1 MRPEEKQLIR
11 ATKPFA
17 KENRSKS
24 WKHLVITFIL
34 FVASVSVAAFD
45 FPVLIRLLASVL
57 IALLIV
63 RLFAMY
69 HDYLHGAIFRRSWIA
84 NAFFTLYGY
93 YTLNPP
99 SIWKRSH
106 DYHHQH
112 NSKLH
117 TSSIG
122 SFPIYTTEQYRN
134 LSSARRLRYL
144 FIRHPLTILFGY
156 IFTFWIGMCLLSLVR
171 NPKKHW
177 DSAIALV
184 FHCAVGAAFIT
195 LGGWDTFI
203 YAFLIPAFI
212 SSSIGSYLFYVQH
225 NFRGV
230 TFEPKESW
238 NRVRAAI
245 QSTSYLKMNPLMH
258 WFTGNIGY
266 HHVHHVNALI
276 PFYHLPKAHDSFIEL
291 KSVHTTSFNPVEMY
305 KCLKLKVWDPN
316 LGRMLSLREVKEVS
330 H

>member
-1 MRPEEKQLIR
+1 MKSEEKQLIR
-11 ATKPFA
+11 VTKPYA
-17 KENRSKS
+17 KEDRSKS
-24 WKHLVITFIL
+24 WKHLAITFFL
-34 FVASVSVAAFD
+34 FVFSVAAASFD
-45 FPVLIRLLASVL
+45 FPAIIRLVVSVL

-69 HDYLHGAIFRRSWIA
+69 HDYLHGAIFRRSKVA

-122 SFPIYTTEQYRN
+122 SFPIYTTDQYKS
-134 LSSARRLRYL
+134 LSFSGRMRYL
-144 FIRHPLTILFGY
+144 FIRHPFTILFGY

-177 DSAIALV
+177 DSAIAILFHITAGGAFLV
-184 FHCAVGAAFIT
+184 
-195 LGGWDTFI
+195 LGGWATFL

-212 SSSIGSYLFYVQH
+212 SSAIGSYLFYVQH
-225 NFRGV
+225 NFTDA

-238 NRVRAAI
+238 NRVSAAI
-245 QSTSYLKMNPLMH
+245 QSTSYLKMNPLMN

-266 HHVHHVNALI
+266 HHVHHLNALI
-276 PFYHLPKAHDSFIEL
+276 PFYHLPAAHESFVQLKA
-291 KSVHTTSFNPVEMY
+291 VHTTSFNPVEMY
-305 KCLKLKVWDPN
+305 NCLKLKVWDPN
-316 LGRMLSLREVKEVS
+316 LGKMLSLKEVRDS
-330 H
+330 N